1 MPEGPE
7 IHLQAHAIAKAIT
20 GKVVDVY
27 CAHENVTPYFDL
39 LHQKRVDRVYARGK
53 AVLIQFESGYTLY
66 AHNQLYG
73 RWIVHHIDSPPLTS
87 RSLRVCLTHG
97 QEQVRLYSASDVC
110 VLVRGDEEEHP
121 YIERLGPD
129 ACDLSVNEG
138 DLLARFEEK
147 KFAGKRLANLLLDQ
161 AFVAG
166 IGNYLRSEIAF
177 VCGVRLSLKLK
188 ELSAQEKQILAWA
201 LLELPRRSFESKG
214 ITNEPELYRALRA
227 TRWSR
232 SKARHFVFAREDE
245 ACFVCG
251 ETIERFEI
259 AARRAYQCHACQRGD

>member
-7 IHLQAHAIAKAIT
+7 IHLQAKAIAHAIA

-27 CAHENVTPYFDL
+27 CAHENITPYFDL
-39 LHQKRVDRVYARGK
+39 LHQKRVDKVYARGK

-73 RWIVHHIDSPPLTS
+73 RWIVHHVDSPPLTS

-97 QEQVRLYSASDVC
+97 EQQVRLYSASDVC
-110 VLVRGDEEEHP
+110 MIVRGDEEEHP

-129 ACDLSVNEG
+129 ACDFSVPESA
-138 DLLARFEEK
+138 LLERFK
-147 KFAGKRLANLLLDQ
+147 SPKFSGRRLANLLLDQ
-161 AFVAG
+161 GFVAG

-177 VCGVRLSLKLK
+177 VCGLQLSLKLK
-188 ELSAQEKQILAWA
+188 SLSEDEKQLLAWA
-201 LLELPRRSFESKG
+201 LLELPRRSFLSEG
-214 ITNEPELYRALRA
+214 ITNEPELYKALRA

-232 SKARHFVFAREDE
+232 SRARHFVFARENE

-251 ETIERFEI
+251 ETIEKIEI
-259 AARRAYQCHACQRGD
+259 AGRRAYQCKGCQRD